1 LRIVLLTLRVSGSA
15 IFIACLLGIPFGAW
29 LGLTRI
35 RGKRI
40 LELLTYT
47 GMGFPPVV
55 IGLLVFLLLSQQ
67 GPAAPLEW
75 LFTPN
80 GMILAQVILAFP
92 IATGLTATAVEEVS
106 PDLRLQLRALGATP
120 GQERRAVV
128 WEARRG
134 ITAAVLAAMGRI
146 IAEVGAVMLVGG
158 NIAGRTRVL
167 STAIVLETQKGNFE
181 IALIL
186 GAVLMAI
193 ALAINFS
200 VLVLGA
206 RWIR

>member
-1 LRIVLLTLRVSGSA
+1 LRIVLLTLQVSGSA

-181 IALIL
+181 VALIL